1 MGMSCPL
8 IISAHCPCTKT
19 IHVKQWQR
27 QTSSRILLTE
37 SIWSIEQN
45 WFENTAAPPLVA
57 RSLQLPIEQ
66 ARTVEQW
73 NSEKTLGKVYLRR
86 THTAKWR
93 RSTRKYLIKGW
104 QCYSIN
110 SIKKQRRQV
119 VLLTAHRMEL
129 FAADVCPIITKLATH
144 CSLSSLRGVK

>member
-1 MGMSCPL
+1 MGMRLPFAHYIGSLSMHKDHPRETMATANIKPHSVDGVDLAYWAELIREHGSAAASC
-8 IISAHCPCTKT
+8 
-19 IHVKQWQR
+19 
-27 QTSSRILLTE
+27 
-37 SIWSIEQN
+37 SI
-45 WFENTAAPPLVA
+45 AAA
-57 RSLQLPIEQ
+57 TNR

-73 NSEKTLGKVYLRR
+73 NSQKTLGKVYLRR